1 MMAREIV
8 FDMGFLNFELFFF
21 LGFVFIELSMYS
33 LMAVNKMKDLIT
45 VNVEEAEEKSHL
57 IIAILGEKRTRVD

>member
-1 MMAREIV
+1 
-8 FDMGFLNFELFFF
+8 MGFLNFELFFMF
-21 LGFVFIELSMYS
+21 YIYRVEHVQFSGSQQ
-33 LMAVNKMKDLIT
+33 DTIT